1 MRTSILL
8 FLIFAPE
15 VFSKGARGGRAAR
28 GGNSKGFGGGG
39 KPKSRATNPSSYT
52 NNGEGFN
59 SNHYRTTSA
68 YYLIWA
74 TSFHRRSYLH
84 EDIKPTEED
93 NNTFDCGNGKK
104 IPEDKV
110 CNWIDDCG
118 NGMDE
123 RTPLPCEGEPS
134 PQEIRLI
141 IIGVVLFLVW
151 LIILVGLINQN
162 RIFQNTSTGEWSEE
176 LEDRWA
182 QYIAMI
188 FFPALL
194 LFVNIIFIAVLMT
207 TDKSLIID
215 YLITHA
221 VFSAIGFLF
230 ALCIM
235 DVINII
241 VWAALFILTM
251 TVIYH
256 GSMEFAYVPDN
267 LLQEIDLHGKVH
279 HNLTVPNQFWFE
291 NESNKTH
298 EFIIR
303 FNNTEDIGMI
313 WLSPTYP
320 NHTTEYFKLS
330 YSLNCQNWTT
340 MVNGPMPNK
349 ITNSLLEIYFDEET
363 FSASCIKYQGFPKA
377 NCNQSEETC
386 VTGLDRIQ
394 LFREKDNK

>member
-8 FLIFAPE
+8 CLIFVPE
-15 VFSKGARGGRAAR
+15 VLSKGARGGRAAR

-39 KPKSRATNPSSYT
+39 KSKSRPANPNSYT

-59 SNHYRTTSA
+59 SNHYRITSA

-74 TSFHRRSYLH
+74 SSFHRRSYLH
-84 EDIKPTEED
+84 EDMKPIQED
-93 NNTFDCGNGKK
+93 GYTFDCGNGKK
-104 IPEDKV
+104 IPEDMV
-110 CNWIDDCG
+110 CNWIDNCG

-141 IIGVVLFLVW
+141 IIGVILFLVW

-162 RIFQNTSTGEWSEE
+162 RIFQKTSTGEWSEE

-235 DVINII
+235 DIFNII
-241 VWAALFILTM
+241 AWAALFILTM

-256 GSMEFAYVPDN
+256 GSMEFAYVPDH

-279 HNLTVPNQFWFE
+279 YNLTVPNQFWVS
-291 NESNKTH
+291 NESNTTH

-303 FNNTEDIGMI
+303 FNHTESIGMV

-349 ITNSLLEIYFDEET
+349 ITNSLLEVYFDEET
-363 FSASCIKYQGFPKA
+363 FSANCLKYQGFPKS
-377 NCNQSEETC
+377 NCNQSEEKC

-394 LFREKDNK
+394 LFREKDNE